1 MLEIRE
7 DRGSLILTNGHRP
20 FICYDLKGVPFCD
33 KS

>member
-7 DRGSLILTNGHRP
+7 DRGSLIVTNGHCP